1 MTGQSKFFGHRVLC
15 FEDAAATW
23 LGDPLMLVG
32 RSFVLSIWKTVVAVF
47 LVVRDFDA
55 GVSQ

>member
-1 MTGQSKFFGHRVLC
+1 MLC